1 MSSDLMNTNFMNT
14 TVVILAAGLGTRMR
28 SKRAK
33 VLHRAG
39 GLTLVEHVAAAAA
52 AVAPR
57 ERIIAVTG
65 HQAEEVEA
73 ILQPYGIGFVRQL
86 GQKGT
91 GHALAACRERLKNLD
106 GLLMVLYGDTPLLSP
121 RTLERLRDLQSTS
134 GTAATLITT
143 TLEDPSGYGRVI
155 LNDKGD
161 VTAIVE
167 EKAATPQQ
175 KSIRLINSGI
185 YCFQAPLLWRH
196 VVELRPNAASGE
208 LYLTDMAEILTR
220 HGHRVGALHIEDPD
234 ELLGINTRV
243 ELADADRVLRERKC
257 RELMLAGVTVE
268 RPETVT
274 IDMHVQVGVDTIVE
288 PFTRLLGSTEIG
300 EECRIGAGAILESS
314 MVADRVV
321 VAPYTLVAN
330 SRIESGAQVGPF
342 ARLRMDAQVGADA
355 RVGNFVELKKT
366 KLGKG
371 AKSQHL
377 AYLGDSEIGAG
388 SNIGAGTIT
397 CNYDG
402 EHKHQTRI
410 GEHAFIGSNSTLV
423 APVEIGANSYVGAG
437 SVITDNVPPEALALG
452 RARQVVKPG
461 WVKKGRKKEAAPVIS
476 KDGAKDGK

>member
-1 MSSDLMNTNFMNT
+1 MSTGFENT

-39 GLTLVEHVAAAAA
+39 GLTLVEHVVAAAAA
-52 AVAPR
+52 IAPP
-57 ERIIAVTG
+57 ERTVAVTG

-73 ILQPYGIGFVRQL
+73 VLQPYGIGFVRQF

-91 GHALAACRERLKNLD
+91 GHAVAACRERLHGQD

-121 RTLERLRDLQSTS
+121 ATLERLRDLQSS
-134 GTAATLITT
+134 GGTAATLITT
-143 TLEDPSGYGRVI
+143 TLQDPTGYGRVI
-155 LNDKGD
+155 LNQRGD

-175 KSIRLINSGI
+175 KSIQLINSGI
-185 YCFQAPLLWRH
+185 YCFQAPQLWRH
-196 VVELRPNAASGE
+196 IAELRPNPASGE

-220 HGHRVGALHIEDPD
+220 HGQRVGALHIEDPD

-257 RELMLAGVTVE
+257 RELMLAGVTIE

-274 IDMHVQVGVDTIVE
+274 IDMHAKVGVDTVVE
-288 PFTRLLGSTEIG
+288 PFARLLGSTQIG
-300 EECRIGAGAILESS
+300 EECRIGAGSILES
-314 MVADRVV
+314 ALLEDRVV
-321 VAPYTLVAN
+321 VAPYTLVAD
-330 SRIESGAQVGPF
+330 SRIASGAQVGPF
-342 ARLRMDAQVGADA
+342 ARLRMDAQVGPDA

-366 KLGKG
+366 RLGKG

-377 AYLGDSEIGAG
+377 AYLGDAEIGAG

-402 EHKHQTRI
+402 EHKHPTRI
-410 GEHAFIGSNSTLV
+410 GERAFIGSNATLV
-423 APVEIGANSYVGAG
+423 APLEVGSDSYVAAG
-437 SVITDNVPPEALALG
+437 SVITENVPAHTLALG
-452 RARQVVKPG
+452 RARQVLKPG
-461 WVKKGRKKEAAPVIS
+461 WKKKKAVQERK
-476 KDGAKDGK
+476 

>member
-1 MSSDLMNTNFMNT
+1 
-14 TVVILAAGLGTRMR
+14 MR

-39 GLTLVEHVAAAAA
+39 GLTLVEHVVAAGA
-52 AVAPR
+52 AVAPA
-57 ERIIAVTG
+57 ERTVAVTG

-73 ILQPYGIGFVRQL
+73 VLAPLGIGFVRQV

-91 GHALAACRERLKNLD
+91 GHALAACKERLENLD

-121 RTLERLRDLQSTS
+121 LTLEKLRDFQGAS
-134 GTAATLITT
+134 GAAATLITT

-155 LNDKGD
+155 LNSKGD

-167 EKAATPQQ
+167 EKAATPEQ

-196 VVELRPNAASGE
+196 IVELQPNPASGE

-234 ELLGINTRV
+234 ELLGINTRI

-257 RELMLAGVTVE
+257 RELMLTGVTIE

-274 IDMHVQVGVDTIVE
+274 IDANVQAGADTIVE
-288 PFTRLLGSTEIG
+288 PFARLLGMTSIG
-300 EECRIGAGAILESS
+300 EDCRIGAGAILDSAVLE
-314 MVADRVV
+314 DRVI
-321 VAPYTLVAN
+321 VAPYTLVAD
-330 SRIESGAQVGPF
+330 SRIATGAQVGPF
-342 ARLRMDAQVGADA
+342 ARLRMDAQVGPDA

-377 AYLGDSEIGAG
+377 AYLGDSDIGAG

-402 EHKHQTRI
+402 ERKHRTTI
-410 GEHAFIGSNSTLV
+410 GERAFIGSNSTLV
-423 APVEIGANSYVGAG
+423 APVEIGSDSYVGAG
-437 SVITDNVPPEALALG
+437 SVITDAVPPQALALG
-452 RARQVVKPG
+452 RGRQVVKPG
-461 WVKKGRKKEAAPVIS
+461 WVKGRKKSAVKETTS
-476 KDGAKDGK
+476 SSRLGE